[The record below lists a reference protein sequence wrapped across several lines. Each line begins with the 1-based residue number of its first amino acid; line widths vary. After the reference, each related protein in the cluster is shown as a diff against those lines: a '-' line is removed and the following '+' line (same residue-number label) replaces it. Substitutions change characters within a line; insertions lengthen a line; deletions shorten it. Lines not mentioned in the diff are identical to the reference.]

1 MPYRSAPKLIVLDP
15 CDGPGAQVE
24 HDFVMSLER
33 LAEPR
38 EVEHDDASCH
48 CNRPS
53 FIQVPIPRWPP
64 SGILD
69 NALAVRRT
77 DPSCGHTSAIALML
91 GRFV

>member
-33 LAEPR
+33 LAELR

-48 CNRPS
+48 GNRP
-53 FIQVPIPRWPP
+53 FLHPCFPRWPP
-64 SGILD
+64 SGIPD